1 MPSPC
6 GFGFSLAIRRS
17 PGVSCPVAVRGAEWG
32 ILVTRPGGV
41 GFLGSC
47 SLLGRPPC
55 LKPVPV
61 CTQHSVIKGIWV
73 NLCR

>member
-1 MPSPC
+1 MPSPR

-17 PGVSCPVAVRGAEWG
+17 PAVLCPVGVRGAEWG
-32 ILVTRPGGV
+32 LLVWGGV
-41 GFLGSC
+41 SGSW

-55 LKPVPV
+55 PNPVPV
-61 CTQHSVIKGIWV
+61 RTQHSVIKGIWV